1 MLPYFITPNYSVAL
15 NPKTASSSI
24 ARRIIQ
30 VYYPQIENSIITA
43 AYPEGKNPDNLRWH
57 GICPSEKIPSKP
69 VVLLVRNPLDR
80 FLSGVAYLNIDINN
94 AIDSLVNNTP
104 VQFRKK
110 SLPILTN
117 VHFEFQHLKTWGESH
132 VFKLEE
138 HLNDFVAFLGLGSLP
153 VSNQTEQT
161 KPTITE
167 EQKNIIETVYSE
179 DIAFYNS
186 ITQPNTIIMAPNRI
200 TEEDNSWE

>member
-30 VYYPQIENSIITA
+30 VYYPQIENSIVTA
-43 AYPEGKNPDNLRWH
+43 AYPEGKNADSLRWH
-57 GICPSEKIPSKP
+57 GFCPSEKTPSKP
-69 VVLLVRNPLDR
+69 VALLVRNPLDR
-80 FLSGVAYLNIDINN
+80 FLSGVAYLNIDINS

-104 VQFRKK
+104 VHFRKK
-110 SLPILTN
+110 TLPILTN

-132 VFKLEE
+132 VFKYEE
-138 HLNDFVAFLGLGSLP
+138 HLSDFVTLLGLGSLP
-153 VSNQTEQT
+153 ITNQTERA
-161 KPTITE
+161 KPEITE
-167 EQKNIIETVYSE
+167 EQRSIIETVYAE

-186 ITQPNTIIMAPNRI
+186 IIQANTIITAPNR
-200 TEEDNSWE
+200 TQEEDNSWE